1 MAERGLVIQPPFF
14 CREKPMTEKTEK
26 RSAKSL
32 KTKEAPTAPA
42 KPEFVVFRSSRK
54 ETHEFEI
61 MGIRGV
67 RGGDLRLS
75 FGVPAADADKFAQH
89 AHVISGRVSRVG

>member
-1 MAERGLVIQPPFF
+1 MSIKSSKRIAKAEKAEEPVVTPAQPKFVI
-14 CREKPMTEKTEK
+14 
-26 RSAKSL
+26 
-32 KTKEAPTAPA
+32 
-42 KPEFVVFRSSRK
+42 FRSSRK

-67 RGGDLRLS
+67 RGADLRLS